1 VVKRK
6 GRCARLK
13 DGATVEVLT
22 VPWHWDPHVDIAL
35 APGITCFE
43 AGKEYEHGGV
53 SLQECVVPRLK
64 VSSSTGKVATSGAAI
79 TKAKWLGLVCRI
91 EVEHVAPGM
100 TVDLRA
106 KPGEPTTSVAED
118 AKETTASGKVS
129 LFVTDE
135 DLEGE
140 RAFVVVIGSDGSIL
154 AQREVTI
161 GQNR

>member
-1 VVKRK
+1 MVRQAPDAFLGNGRSSEKKR
-6 GRCARLK
+6 
-13 DGATVEVLT
+13 
-22 VPWHWDPHVDIAL
+22 
-35 APGITCFE
+35 
-43 AGKEYEHGGV
+43 
-53 SLQECVVPRLK
+53 
-64 VSSSTGKVATSGAAI
+64 
-79 TKAKWLGLVCRI
+79 
-91 EVEHVAPGM
+91 
-100 TVDLRA
+100 VDLRA

-140 RAFVVVIGSDGSIL
+140 RAYLVVVGSDGSIL